1 MRSQYFELSSD
12 KLTIFSRAVHP
23 KAEDMRGLASIL
35 SAGRKHEL
43 CKRVLVKLMLKNV
56 CLFFVSLDLH

>member
-1 MRSQYFELSSD
+1 MRSQYFELSPD
-12 KLTIFSRAVHP
+12 KLTMIFSGSSP
-23 KAEDMRGLASIL
+23 KSRGLESIL

-56 CLFFVSLDLH
+56 FLFFVSIDLH